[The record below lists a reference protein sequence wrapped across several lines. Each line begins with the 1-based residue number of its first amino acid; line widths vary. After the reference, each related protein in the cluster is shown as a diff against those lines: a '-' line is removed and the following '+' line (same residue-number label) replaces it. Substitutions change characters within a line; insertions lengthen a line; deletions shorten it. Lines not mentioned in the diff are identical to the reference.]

1 MLKGA
6 EKMKKA
12 LIVFLSIHLLMFASL
27 YYVKNA
33 DAEYSEPVVVAEAD
47 SAKVL
52 SVRFEN
58 LLNHLSGITTHS
70 VEDYVKNEDG
80 TYTVYTNVV
89 LENDKN
95 GKAISLFAADSENN
109 SGYDLIYC
117 DLIDAQNVS
126 AI

>member
-1 MLKGA
+1 
-6 EKMKKA
+6 MKKA

-33 DAEYSEPVVVAEAD
+33 EVRVESPAVAAQPE

-52 SVRFEN
+52 SGRFEN

-70 VEDYVKNEDG
+70 VEDYVENGDG

-89 LENDKN
+89 LENDKQS
-95 GKAISLFAADSENN
+95 KAVSLFTVDAQSNA
-109 SGYDLIYC
+109 GYDLVYC
-117 DLIDAQNVS
+117 DVLDASVVS
-126 AI
+126 AL

>member
-1 MLKGA
+1 
-6 EKMKKA
+6 MKKA

-47 SAKVL
+47 STKVL
-52 SVRFEN
+52 SGRFEN

-117 DLIDAQNVS
+117 DLIDVQNVS

>member
-1 MLKGA
+1 
-6 EKMKKA
+6 MKKA

-33 DAEYSEPVVVAEAD
+33 DVEYTEPVSVASAD

-52 SVRFEN
+52 AVRFEN

-70 VEDYVKNEDG
+70 VEDYVENQDG
-80 TYTVYTNVV
+80 TYTVYTKVI

-95 GKAISLFAADSENN
+95 GKAISLFAKDSTSY
-109 SGYDLIYC
+109 SGYDLISSVLL
-117 DLIDAQNVS
+117 DSVNVS